1 MYIYIDIYACITYH
15 IHSHQLHFQLS
26 QHRAL
31 LPTARHHGSPEK
43 ARRQQVP
50 GEEIQKSLMVAI
62 LILRNPKPQNFKMWQ
77 GSQVALIWM
86 EYRQPEQFKTVSR
99 SHASDQWLISIIVQ
113 VSLCCNKIVRKGCQF
128 TGCLDCL
135 ESWPNKDIT
144 IINPHKAIQDNSQ
157 VQWCVICLAWDSW
170 PCRRM
175 ADSKTI
181 PANACWKSWGFVC
194 IGPPQWHFWQILLH
208 SLQSL

>member
-1 MYIYIDIYACITYH
+1 
-15 IHSHQLHFQLS
+15 
-26 QHRAL
+26 
-31 LPTARHHGSPEK
+31 
-43 ARRQQVP
+43 
-50 GEEIQKSLMVAI
+50 MVAI

-99 SHASDQWLISIIVQ
+99 SHASDQWRISIIVQ
-113 VSLCCNKIVRKGCQF
+113 VSLCCNKIVLKGFQF

>member
-1 MYIYIDIYACITYH
+1 
-15 IHSHQLHFQLS
+15 
-26 QHRAL
+26 
-31 LPTARHHGSPEK
+31 
-43 ARRQQVP
+43 
-50 GEEIQKSLMVAI
+50 MVAI

-99 SHASDQWLISIIVQ
+99 SHASDQWRISIIVQ
-113 VSLCCNKIVRKGCQF
+113 VSLCCNKIVRKGFQF

-170 PCRRM
+170 PQKPSRQMPAERAEDSSALDLRSGTFGKFFYTVYSPCRF
-175 ADSKTI
+175 D
-181 PANACWKSWGFVC
+181 FVARR
-194 IGPPQWHFWQILLH
+194 LYK
-208 SLQSL
+208 SLQFDPPCRVRDFLLNLTEI